1 MAIGYAAATRNAI
14 LSAIAAR
21 ADADA
26 GPATIK
32 VYSGTRP
39 VNADTA
45 PGGGNTLLLTFTLAV
60 TAFTAPDGD
69 SMDVNSLPIAAT
81 GLAAGTGAWFRLADE
96 SGDVVFDG
104 NCGATGSGQDIE
116 MSTTTVSVGL
126 AVNLTGGTLIQQG

>member
-21 ADADA
+21 ADADTGA
-26 GPATIK
+26 ATLK

-45 PGGGNTLLLTFTLAV
+45 PGGGNTLLLTFTLGV
-60 TAFTAPDGD
+60 TAFTSPDGD
-69 SMDVNSLPIAAT
+69 SMDISGLPLGAT
-81 GLAAGTGAWFRLADE
+81 GLAAGTAAWFRLADE

-104 NCGATGSGQDIE
+104 NCGGPASNQDIE

-126 AVNLTGGTLIQQG
+126 AVNLTGGTLTQQG